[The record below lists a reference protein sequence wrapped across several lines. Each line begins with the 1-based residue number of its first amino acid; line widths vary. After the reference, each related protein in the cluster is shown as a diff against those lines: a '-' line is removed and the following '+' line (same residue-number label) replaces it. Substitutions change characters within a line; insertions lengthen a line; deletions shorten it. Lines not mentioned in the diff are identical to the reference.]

1 MQEKWVYD
9 KQTFDSFAKH
19 WETNEPVPK
28 DMFDRIKAMRTY
40 RKGKGLQCYA
50 CQCGCCCTSIGP
62 LY

>member
-19 WETNEPVPK
+19 WETNKPVPK

-40 RKGKGLQCYA
+40 RKGTHLLYTYR
-50 CQCGCCCTSIGP
+50 GCCSLSVAQIS
-62 LY
+62 